1 MFTGMPGDDATT
13 GPGTDPSGGAS
24 ATVGAA
30 SGGGSG
36 PGNVAAVRAALAG
49 TRFADVRWVASTGS
63 TNADALALARDG
75 AAEGV
80 VVVAD
85 HQRAGR
91 GRRSRSWVA
100 PAGGSLLVSVLL
112 RPPASVAA
120 AATMAAAVAVA
131 EAVEQVAGVRPGLK
145 WPNDLVVDDRKL
157 AGVLA
162 EADWPAGSTI
172 SSGYRPPAAHERTV
186 VVVGVGLNVDWPRPS
201 PASPRG
207 GPGDAEATGG
217 GPDEAAAL
225 AEVADRATALNWL
238 GADADRAE
246 LLVAFL
252 RRLDERY
259 GELVREGPAATV
271 ADWRRRSAT
280 LGRRVRV
287 DLGAHDVEGTARDVT
302 GDGHLVVETLEGERR
317 TFAVGDVIH
326 LRPG

>member
-1 MFTGMPGDDATT
+1 M
-13 GPGTDPSGGAS
+13 
-24 ATVGAA
+24 
-30 SGGGSG
+30 
-36 PGNVAAVRAALAG
+36 AAVRAALAG
-49 TRFADVRWVASTGS
+49 TRFADVRWAASTGS
-63 TNADALALARDG
+63 TNADALALSRDG
-75 AAEGV
+75 AAEGI

-100 PAGGSLLVSVLL
+100 PPGGSLLVSVLL
-112 RPPASVAA
+112 RPPASVAG
-120 AATMAAAVAVA
+120 AATMAAALAMA
-131 EAVEQVAGVRPGLK
+131 EAVERLAGVGPGLK

-157 AGVLA
+157 AGILA

-172 SSGYRPPAAHERTV
+172 SSGYRPPAADDRTAV
-186 VVVGVGLNVDWPRPS
+186 IVGVGLNVAWPRLPQGS
-201 PASPRG
+201 TGG
-207 GPGDAEATGG
+207 GPSDAVATGG
-217 GPDEAAAL
+217 GPDEAAALAPEQEAAL

-238 GADADRAE
+238 GADVDRSE

-259 GELVREGPAATV
+259 RELVRAGPATTI

-287 DLGAHDVEGTARDVT
+287 DLGAHDVEGTAVDVT
-302 GDGHLVVETLEGERR
+302 GEGHLVVETLEGERR

-326 LRPG
+326 LRPR